1 MGQEIGSVQFPGPP
15 YTSAASDA
23 APEVV
28 RSASN
33 VPHGTA
39 APDAADVSEDED
51 TCGGVEDAEGP
62 DCWEAGREAAPEGTG
77 EDDFE
82 CLR

>member
-1 MGQEIGSVQFPGPP
+1 MSV
-15 YTSAASDA
+15 ASDA
-23 APEVV
+23 PEAV

-33 VPHGTA
+33 VLHDTPPVT
-39 APDAADVSEDED
+39 ADVNGDEPEDED
-51 TCGGVEDAEGP
+51 TCGGVDDAGET
-62 DCWEAGREAAPEGTG
+62 DCWEAGKEVPGTG